1 MRRLAELR
9 QDTLWDMPTDDFN
22 AMVPA
27 DPAPTT
33 EKKGKKKLVWST
45 RTQIMAIGTAIAS
58 TTYVLP
64 TDAPLLALQQGVANV
79 MYDHYYQDPS
89 TLAWVPVQPL
99 YTPLCLEEG
108 MKLQDIVALA
118 MCNFET
124 AGKYKD

>member
-1 MRRLAELR
+1 
-9 QDTLWDMPTDDFN
+9 MPTDDSN

-45 RTQIMAIGTAIAS
+45 RTQLMAIGTAIAS

-79 MYDHYYQDPS
+79 MYDHYYQDPKTS
-89 TLAWVPVQPL
+89 AWVPVQPL
-99 YTPLCLEEG
+99 YP
-108 MKLQDIVALA
+108 ALFRRRHEFLVCA
-118 MCNFET
+118 NLFT
-124 AGKYKD
+124 DNIYKGNIFKI

>member
-1 MRRLAELR
+1 
-9 QDTLWDMPTDDFN
+9 MPTDDAT

-45 RTQIMAIGTAIAS
+45 RTQLMAMFGAEIAS
-58 TTYVLP
+58 TTYELP

-89 TLAWVPVQPL
+89 TLAWGPVQPL

-108 MKLQDIVALA
+108 MKLQDIVA
-118 MCNFET
+118 
-124 AGKYKD
+124 